1 MKLKLSFVHR
11 GLRWLARTPDA
22 AQTSVMAAPA
32 DRLLLTSIHDVS
44 PRFES
49 EVDRLLEVVRP
60 LVGEQLA
67 MLVVPNHW
75 GDAPIVPG
83 SPFAAR
89 LRGWADAGIEMLL
102 HGYFHRD
109 ETLHRRA
116 ANRLRARYLTA
127 SEGEF
132 LGLSRAE
139 AGRRIRD
146 GRDLIEQVTGQPIT
160 GFVAPAWL
168 YGPSAIEALADCGL
182 GFAEDHWRVW
192 SPSRGGVR
200 LAGGPVITWASRSRP
215 RFISSLAAAAV
226 LRHAPW
232 RALRVGVHPPDCRSP
247 ALLRSIERTVSAA
260 LRARRAGRYSDLLEA
275 KA

>member
-11 GLRWLARTPDA
+11 GLRWLARTRAA

-44 PRFES
+44 PSFES
-49 EVDRLLEVVRP
+49 EVDRLLDLVQP
-60 LVGEQLA
+60 LVGGRLA

-75 GDAPIVPG
+75 GEAPIVPG

-89 LRGWADAGIEMLL
+89 LRGWADAGIEMVL

-109 ETLHRRA
+109 ETRHRRA
-116 ANRLRARYLTA
+116 ADRLKARYLTA

-146 GRDLIEQVTGQPIT
+146 GRDLIEQVTGRPVT

-168 YGPSAIEALADCGL
+168 YGPGAIEALADCGL
-182 GFAEDHWRVW
+182 AFAEDHWRVW
-192 SPSRGGVR
+192 SPSRGVR
-200 LAGGPVITWASRSRP
+200 LAGGPAITWASRSRP
-215 RFISSLAAAAV
+215 RLMSSLAAAAM

-232 RALRVGVHPPDCRSP
+232 RVLRVGVHPPDCRSP
-247 ALLRSIERTVSAA
+247 VLMRNIERAVSAA
-260 LRARRAGRYSDLLEA
+260 LRSRRAARYSDLLAA